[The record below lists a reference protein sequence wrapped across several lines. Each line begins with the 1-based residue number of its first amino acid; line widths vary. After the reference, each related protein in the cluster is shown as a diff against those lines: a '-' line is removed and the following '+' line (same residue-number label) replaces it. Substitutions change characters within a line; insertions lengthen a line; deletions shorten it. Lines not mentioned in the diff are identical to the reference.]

1 MKRKLKYLLEALLPA
16 SVLESV
22 KRRHYESEVRNS
34 RLTDEPDLALLS
46 SVVKPDY
53 VCLDIGANVGVF
65 TKHLSGMAK
74 QVLAIEPFPTTFS
87 YLSNNVKALALKN
100 VSVFQTA
107 LSDRCGTVSMEPGRY
122 RDGTPNNL
130 YMTHITAHE
139 GTIPSLTID
148 SLDLPRIDFVKLD
161 VEGHER
167 QVIAGAA
174 QMISRSK
181 PTWLIETDPDSELFG
196 QLADLGY
203 QCFVEDSGKLRP
215 RSGREYKINYWFIH
229 NSR

>member
-1 MKRKLKYLLEALLPA
+1 MKRKLKYLLEAVLPA

-22 KRRHYESEVRNS
+22 KRRHYESEVRSS
-34 RLTDEPDLALLS
+34 RLTDEPDLAVLP

-74 QVLAIEPFPTTFS
+74 QVLSFEPFPKTFG
-87 YLSNNVKALALKN
+87 YLSHNVKALALKN
-100 VSVFQTA
+100 VSVFQA
-107 LSDRCGTVSMEPGRY
+107 AVSDRCGTVSMEPGKY

-130 YMTHITAHE
+130 YMTHITANI
-139 GTIPSLTID
+139 GTIPSITVD
-148 SLDLPRIDFVKLD
+148 SLDLPRVDFVKLD

-167 QVIAGAA
+167 QVIAGATR
-174 QMISRSK
+174 MISTSK
-181 PTWLIETDPDSELFG
+181 PTWLIETDADSDLFG
-196 QLADLGY
+196 ELANLGY
-203 QCFVEDSGKLRP
+203 QCFVEDAGKLRP